1 MLIRRIR
8 KKRNRKMRV
17 SELDDRYLADYL
29 RLDDPE
35 EAELRDVETAL
46 EAAKAYA
53 GSYTGLSEEEMD
65 RHEDITVAVLVL
77 AADMFENRNLYLDY
91 KYKETNRA
99 VECIL
104 GMHSMNLI

>member
-1 MLIRRIR
+1 M
-8 KKRNRKMRV
+8 KV

-35 EAELRDVETAL
+35 DTELQEVKTAL
-46 EAAKAYA
+46 EAARAYA

-65 RHEDITVAVLVL
+65 RHEDITTAVLVL

-91 KYKETNRA
+91 KNKETNKA

-104 GMHSMNLI
+104 GMHSMNLL